1 MLRTLFSTLSQSAG
15 IRSMAENWAV
25 GKKVSKRFVAGM
37 TVEDLIVA
45 TEAMNRV
52 GVRVTVDNLGEN
64 ITNREEALSSKALY
78 HELLDEIARRK
89 LNANVSLKLTHMGL
103 DVDEALARN
112 TVEELLE
119 HAIAIDSFIR
129 VDMEGSHYTQ
139 KTLDFVRE
147 LHRRPNAAG
156 HVGTVLQAY
165 LYRTAEDAQ
174 VLCSEGI
181 RIRLCKG
188 AYKEPASI
196 AFPSKQD
203 VDANYMKVAKQMLKS
218 GVFHGLATHD
228 EKDYRPDQSLGDAGG
243 CAEDSLRVPDAAR
256 SASRPAG
263 EPGARGLGCALLHT
277 VWLGMVSVLYAPVGG
292 APGQRPVP
300 GEELLQ
306 GLRDCCC

>member
-1 MLRTLFSTLSQSAG
+1 
-15 IRSMAENWAV
+15 
-25 GKKVSKRFVAGM
+25 
-37 TVEDLIVA
+37 
-45 TEAMNRV
+45 
-52 GVRVTVDNLGEN
+52 
-64 ITNREEALSSKALY
+64 
-78 HELLDEIARRK
+78 
-89 LNANVSLKLTHMGL
+89 
-103 DVDEALARN
+103 
-112 TVEELLE
+112 
-119 HAIAIDSFIR
+119 
-129 VDMEGSHYTQ
+129 MEGSHYTQ

-228 EKDYRPDQSLGDAGG
+228 EKIIDQIKAWAMQEGVPKTAFEFQMLHGVRRDLQESLAREGWGVRCYIPFG
-243 CAEDSLRVPDAAR
+243 SEWYPYFMRRLAE
-256 SASRPAG
+256 RPANVLFL
-263 EPGARGLGCALLHT
+263 AKNYFRG
-277 VWLGMVSVLYAPVGG
+277 
-292 APGQRPVP
+292 
-300 GEELLQ
+300 
-306 GLRDCCC
+306 

>member
-1 MLRTLFSTLSQSAG
+1 MLRSLFIGLSESKS

-228 EKDYRPDQSLGDAGG
+228 EKIIDQIKAWAMQEGVPKTAFEFQMLHGVRRDLQESLAREGWGVRCYIPFG
-243 CAEDSLRVPDAAR
+243 SEWYPYFMRRLAE
-256 SASRPAG
+256 RPAN
-263 EPGARGLGCALLHT
+263 LLF
-277 VWLGMVSVLYAPVGG
+277 LAKNFIKG
-292 APGQRPVP
+292 
-300 GEELLQ
+300 
-306 GLRDCCC
+306 